1 MQWSGD
7 WRDEAVRVRQAGRP
21 PGLLIAT
28 RSCDPH
34 GYSLPRVRA
43 RALCRWAATVRP
55 VSPRGACSSTR
66 GVSHVVRSGEG
77 SAKARA
83 ARGVYCTLPPQERD
97 AHRTALDGLEP
108 SRYIAF
114 KSDSIERSID
124 GSLVASSSRCLRFD
138 ATLKTSR
145 GAGRPMIG
153 EGGGADG
160 SPSLVE
166 HAAAVDA
173 DDVGALLT
181 AAQAPLASMPAS
193 APPGAAGH
201 AVPGGFRGGRQ
212 AAGVAF
218 ASASARLVARSA
230 VQVVLADVE
239 GSAVA
244 SGVPD
249 AVALDGE
256 WLEVT
261 KGRTGVCSAVAWAS
275 ARGLGPPLV
284 RTACGRGRN
293 PTSLLG
299 VASALR

>member
-1 MQWSGD
+1 MVLVQ
-7 WRDEAVRVRQAGRP
+7 
-21 PGLLIAT
+21 
-28 RSCDPH
+28 
-34 GYSLPRVRA
+34 A
-43 RALCRWAATVRP
+43 RAASATW
-55 VSPRGACSSTR
+55 SLGRGL
-66 GVSHVVRSGEG
+66 GEG
-77 SAKARA
+77 SSP
-83 ARGVYCTLPPQERD
+83 RGVYCTLPPQERD
-97 AHRTALDGLEP
+97 AHRTALDGLGAVEVH
-108 SRYIAF
+108 RIQ
-114 KSDSIERSID
+114 IRLHRRSIVAA
-124 GSLVASSSRCLRFD
+124 GASSLAACR

-145 GAGRPMIG
+145 G
-153 EGGGADG
+153 GAAHDRQGAAG